1 MAAIKQL
8 SDANPSGTQLGQSAT
23 DLVGFYG
30 VTPVVQPTAAAQA
43 SITDASGGTAAA
55 TNGVLTITA
64 TYNATILANAFA
76 TIIAQTNAIRT
87 ALVNTGVM
95 KGS

>member
-8 SDANPSGTQLGQSAT
+8 SDGNPSGTQLGQSAT

-30 VTPVVQPTAAAQA
+30 TTPVVQPTAAAQA
-43 SITDASGGTAAA
+43 AITDGSGGAAA
-55 TNGVLTITA
+55 PTNGVAALTG
-64 TYNATILANAFA
+64 TYNSTILGNAIA